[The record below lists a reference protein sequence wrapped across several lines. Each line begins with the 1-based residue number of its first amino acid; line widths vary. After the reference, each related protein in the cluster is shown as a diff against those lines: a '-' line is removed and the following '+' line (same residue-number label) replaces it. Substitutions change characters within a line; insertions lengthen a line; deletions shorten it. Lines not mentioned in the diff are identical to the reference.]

1 MRVLNFA
8 HGILFMAGAYVCQFL
23 FAQIFGSYLF
33 AIVVSM
39 VVLALAGMLVER
51 LVFRKLRENIDM
63 QIVASLG
70 LILLGQNGVI
80 AIFGPSALQMNV
92 PALQGGI
99 HLGPIGVSFQH
110 LLILATVTVASVA
123 LHFFLTR
130 TKTGT
135 AMRATS
141 QSVEAARI
149 VGIDPDRIFLLTFA
163 LASALAALG
172 GALLGPLFL
181 IFPQMGDLP
190 LLKALTAIV
199 LGGMGSVAGA
209 MLGGLAIGV
218 LEAESTLFA
227 PRSHRLR
234 RPDYDA
240 AGPASRHV
248 RRAGPGRGMNVQVFT
263 TVALLIAGAFVPV
276 FFSDQPYV
284 LQTVTLALAMVIPAV
299 GLNLVFGY
307 TGLISLGHMGF
318 AGVGGYAAALLMTQ
332 AWSGCSPDCRA
343 CGCAAIS
350 SSS

>member
-1 MRVLNFA
+1 
-8 HGILFMAGAYVCQFL
+8 MAGAYVCQFL

-227 PRSHRLR
+227 PTEYRDLIVFAVLIMMLLV
-234 RPDYDA
+234 RPHGMFGA
-240 AGPASRHV
+240 PV
-248 RRAGPGRGMNVQVFT
+248 RGEA
-263 TVALLIAGAFVPV
+263 
-276 FFSDQPYV
+276 
-284 LQTVTLALAMVIPAV
+284 
-299 GLNLVFGY
+299 
-307 TGLISLGHMGF
+307 
-318 AGVGGYAAALLMTQ
+318 
-332 AWSGCSPDCRA
+332 
-343 CGCAAIS
+343 
-350 SSS
+350 